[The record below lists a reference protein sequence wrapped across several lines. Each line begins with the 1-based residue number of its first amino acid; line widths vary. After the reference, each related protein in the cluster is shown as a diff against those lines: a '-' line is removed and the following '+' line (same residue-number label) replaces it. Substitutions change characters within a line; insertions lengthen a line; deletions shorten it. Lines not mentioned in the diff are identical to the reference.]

1 MAHYT
6 CRIMKRRSG
15 RMTSQPNVVAVGDQA
30 PDAVVRDEEGQEA
43 RLSSLWQDG
52 PVAFLFVR
60 HFG

>member
-1 MAHYT
+1 
-6 CRIMKRRSG
+6 MKQRSG

-43 RLSSLWQDG
+43 HLSSLWQDG